1 VNDKTFDSAT
11 WDARYESAASADST
25 VWSLAPNA
33 WIAETV
39 DALGLQ
45 PGMAVDLACGEG
57 RNALW
62 LAQRGWQV
70 TAVDFSGV
78 ALATGQARAEKL
90 GVEVDWER
98 ADVTTWVSPTLV
110 DLVLIAYLQLESGD
124 LADVIAAAAGSL
136 EPGGRVILIG
146 HDVDNLERGVGG
158 PQDPAVLHSVEALR
172 TAAGDLTIERC
183 EQVLRP
189 VGDGQAV
196 DAVLVARR

>member
-1 VNDKTFDSAT
+1 MNFDSSI
-11 WDARYESAASADST
+11 WDARYGSAASADST

-39 DALGLQ
+39 ESLGLQ
-45 PGMAVDLACGEG
+45 PGTAIDLACGEG

-78 ALATGQARAEKL
+78 ALATGRSRAEKL

-98 ADVTTWVSPTLV
+98 ADVTAWVSPTLV
-110 DLVLIAYLQLESGD
+110 DLVVIAYLQLEAGD
-124 LADVIAAAAGSL
+124 LADVIAAAAGAL
-136 EPGGRVILIG
+136 EPGGRIVLIG

-158 PQDPAVLHSVEALR
+158 PQDPAVLHSVDALR
-172 TAAGDLTIERC
+172 AAAGDLTIERC
-183 EQVLRP
+183 EQVLRT

-196 DAVLVARR
+196 DAVLIARR

>member
-1 VNDKTFDSAT
+1 MTDFDSAT
-11 WDARYESAASADST
+11 WDARYASAATADST
-25 VWSLAPNA
+25 VWSLTPNA

-39 DALGLQ
+39 DALDLQ
-45 PGMAVDLACGEG
+45 PGTAIDLACGEG

-70 TAVDFSGV
+70 TAVDFSAV
-78 ALATGQARAEKL
+78 ALETGRARAEQL

-98 ADVTTWVSPTLV
+98 ADVTDWVSPTLV
-110 DLVLIAYLQLESGD
+110 DLVVIAYLQLEAGD

-136 EPGGRVILIG
+136 EPGGRLVLIG

-158 PQDPAVLHSVEALR
+158 PQNPAVLHSVAALR
-172 TAAGDLTIERC
+172 AAAGDLAIERC

-189 VGDGQAV
+189 VGDRQAV

>member
-1 VNDKTFDSAT
+1 VTDFDSAT
-11 WDARYESAASADST
+11 WDARYASAATADST
-25 VWSLAPNA
+25 VWSLTPNA

-39 DALGLQ
+39 DGLGLQ
-45 PGMAVDLACGEG
+45 PGTAIDLACGEG

-70 TAVDFSGV
+70 TAIDFSAV
-78 ALATGQARAEKL
+78 ALETGRTRAEQL

-98 ADVTTWVSPTLV
+98 ADVTDWVSPTLV
-110 DLVLIAYLQLESGD
+110 DLVVIAYLQLEAGD

-136 EPGGRVILIG
+136 EPGGRLVLIG

-158 PQDPAVLHSVEALR
+158 PQNPAVLHSVAALR
-172 TAAGDLTIERC
+172 AAAGDLAIERC

-189 VGDGQAV
+189 VGDGEAV